1 MFIFIKINSMWT
13 NQFIFTKNN
22 YNYIT
27 IYSLFNIL
35 ILMIYN
41 IDFILFLHY
50 TDSIFLRFLHKEGLM
65 MIRPQLLKIQK
76 KS

>member
-27 IYSLFNIL
+27 MYSLFNIL

-50 TDSIFLRFLHKEGLM
+50 QTRSSFDFC
-65 MIRPQLLKIQK
+65 IRNDDWR
-76 KS
+76 

>member
-27 IYSLFNIL
+27 MYSLFNIL
-35 ILMIYN
+35 ILMIYR
-41 IDFILFLHY
+41 FY
-50 TDSIFLRFLHKEGLM
+50 SIFTLYRLDLPSIFA
-65 MIRPQLLKIQK
+65 
-76 KS
+76 